1 MHKTA
6 KFSNMLAAVRL
17 RSNSPSKVE
26 TGGGT
31 LSRLCAI
38 FLLAFS
44 MGGPASAQS
53 ALEAA
58 SALGANAQGA
68 FLGAE
73 VGLSGA
79 DIVTVLEEAAAAGDP
94 LAMWR
99 LGIMYESGAGV
110 AKDPV
115 KAFGYFSKIANENAN
130 TGPRSIEADIVAQ
143 SFVKIGDYYRVG
155 LPDAGIVANERQSR
169 DLLYHAASYF
179 GDPQAQYRLGLLLL
193 DDEDGNALQGARWLS
208 LSAHKG
214 HIEAQAVLGDLLF
227 NGERIQQKQVE
238 GLMWLTLAHEGTRGS
253 QDQLWVSEL
262 LNRAVSIASPDQRR
276 QAIEAANSVRSQLMP
291 N

>member
-1 MHKTA
+1 M
-6 KFSNMLAAVRL
+6 RL
-17 RSNSPSKVE
+17 RSLVV
-26 TGGGT
+26 
-31 LSRLCAI
+31 AV
-38 FLLAFS
+38 AMVFS
-44 MGGPASAQS
+44 AMSGAAYAQS
-53 ALEAA
+53 ALDAA

-79 DIVTVLEEAAAAGDP
+79 DIVMVLEEAAAAGDP

-115 KAFGYFSKIANENAN
+115 KAFGYFSKIANDNAN

-155 LPDAGIVANERQSR
+155 LPDAGIVPNERQSR
-169 DLLYHAASYF
+169 DLLFHAASYF

-214 HIEAQAVLGDLLF
+214 HVEAQAVLGDLLF
-227 NGERIQQKQVE
+227 NGERIQQQQVE
-238 GLMWLTLAHEGTRGS
+238 GLMWLTLAHDGLRGS

-276 QAIEAANSVRSQLMP
+276 QAVEAANSVRAQL
-291 N
+291 NLN